1 MKFGSDFPI
10 VLTSMQ
16 EKDERMI
23 GQDRSCRT
31 GDSISP
37 IQGDECAVLC
47 PLLFGVLH
55 YRPRT
60 KPHNLRVLVGPYTP
74 ILPKQT
80 FTFILH

>member
-1 MKFGSDFPI
+1 MMFGRDVPI
-10 VLTSMQ
+10 VLISMQ
-16 EKDERMI
+16 KKDERMM

-37 IQGDECAVLC
+37 IQGDECVVLW

-55 YRPRT
+55 YHPRT
-60 KPHNLRVLVGPYTP
+60 KPHNLRVLVGPYSP
-74 ILPKQT
+74 ILSKQT